1 MQEQIARQRQSG
13 LAKTDDTWVH
23 DVENFTWK
31 YPNLNIHKAMMID
44 VLHQLLKGITM
55 YLITWVQSLTSTLL
69 LAVRKRK
76 RQGRTI
82 KESSGSI
89 QLDERFQCVPAF
101 TGLKRFSRFSNV
113 KQWTDVEQ
121 KVIIR
126 QLIPVI
132 APLLSTK
139 EPGAIHCA
147 RTIVDF
153 ILLAQYKTH
162 DDEMFE
168 YLDHALYRID
178 RTKAVFKQFHP
189 VDKATDEGHFNF
201 PKFHAMT
208 HYASGIREYGAAD
221 NCDTEYSEAG
231 HKYHVKAFYGRTN
244 KRRGYDQICLHN
256 TRRTN
261 MLAMDN
267 VLFHRKTRYTTQSS
281 NDIKA
286 QVSVPT
292 KKQNLIQLG
301 WIIDDTEHQYLLQR
315 GINPDFC

>member
-1 MQEQIARQRQSG
+1 
-13 LAKTDDTWVH
+13 
-23 DVENFTWK
+23 
-31 YPNLNIHKAMMID
+31 MMID

-76 RQGRTI
+76 QQGRTI

-89 QLDERFQCVPAF
+89 QLDERFRCVPAF
-101 TGLKRFSRFSNV
+101 TGLKRFSRFSDV
-113 KQWTDVEQ
+113 KQWTGVEQ
-121 KVIIR
+121 KAIIR

-139 EPGAIHCA
+139 EPGAMHCA
-147 RTIVDF
+147 QAIVDF

-162 DDEMFE
+162 DDETLE

-178 RTKAVFKQFHP
+178 RIKAVFKQFRP

-221 NCDTEYSEAG
+221 NFDTEHSEAR
-231 HKYHVKAFYGRTN
+231 HKYHVKAFYRRTN
-244 KRRGYDQICLHN
+244 KCRGYEDQICLHN
-256 TRRTN
+256 IR
-261 MLAMDN
+261 
-267 VLFHRKTRYTTQSS
+267 
-281 NDIKA
+281 
-286 QVSVPT
+286 
-292 KKQNLIQLG
+292 
-301 WIIDDTEHQYLLQR
+301 
-315 GINPDFC
+315 